1 MKSGPP
7 PITWSY
13 FCALPTTYR
22 QVNGSGWVP
31 IDFTSLSGVT
41 TLPILPID
49 PINAV
54 TNGLYYTYVKGGSW
68 KLTALFESQKQA
80 KTMASDGGPDLG
92 IFEIGTNLNLANFQ
106 RGLVG
111 YWKFDE
117 NSDFVASDSADVG
130 GYGSPGSYPGV
141 LTPFPTDG
149 PTWSPGLIG
158 SAISFDG
165 NNDYINIT
173 NGSDL
178 NPAKI
183 TVALWIKNNS
193 PPAPNDGVLGKVSDV
208 NWSFTGYGL
217 FYNSA
222 SQVRFFVNHYA
233 NRVAY
238 ANFSNPTEWHHFVGT
253 YDGSTVRIYVDGV
266 EGTQGAF
273 LGSIIA
279 NTNNLTIGRIFED
292 TYNIKALID
301 DVRIYERA
309 LSAIEIQALY
319 NATKP

>member
-1 MKSGPP
+1 M
-7 PITWSY
+7 
-13 FCALPTTYR
+13 
-22 QVNGSGWVP
+22 
-31 IDFTSLSGVT
+31 
-41 TLPILPID
+41 
-49 PINAV
+49 
-54 TNGLYYTYVKGGSW
+54 
-68 KLTALFESQKQA
+68 
-80 KTMASDGGPDLG
+80 
-92 IFEIGTNLNLANFQ
+92 
-106 RGLVG
+106 
-111 YWKFDE
+111 
-117 NSDFVASDSADVG
+117 
-130 GYGSPGSYPGV
+130 
-141 LTPFPTDG
+141 
-149 PTWSPGLIG
+149 
-158 SAISFDG
+158 
-165 NNDYINIT
+165 
-173 NGSDL
+173 
-178 NPAKI
+178 
-183 TVALWIKNNS
+183 
-193 PPAPNDGVLGKVSDV
+193 
-208 NWSFTGYGL
+208 